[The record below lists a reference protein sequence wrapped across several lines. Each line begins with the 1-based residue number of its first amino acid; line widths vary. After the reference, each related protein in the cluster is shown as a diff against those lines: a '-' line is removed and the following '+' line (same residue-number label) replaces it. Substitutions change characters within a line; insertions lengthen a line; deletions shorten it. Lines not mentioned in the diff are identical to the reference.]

1 MPSSDAV
8 YTLRLVINRENDHYT
23 GRWIET
29 EGQDEKKSPPRG
41 PTEHFVIVSVVEKQ
55 KKIWYDG

>member
-8 YTLRLVINRENDHYT
+8 YTLRLVINREEDHYT

-29 EGQDEKKSPPRG
+29 DGQESGSFAVTLPL
-41 PTEHFVIVSVVEKQ
+41 
-55 KKIWYDG
+55 